1 MLDEYEG
8 LQSHLQAL
16 SASMWYS
23 QISRFLTNDMYRI
36 DPNCS
41 RVFSHKSRSPND
53 TRSPNAALL
62 FPRVLRISSREL
74 HNIWNWTGT
83 SPLFGLYKHFCVSVN
98 GIRDYPQNQ
107 KNLFF
112 QTDIIY
118 TSYTTAIVSFDTFL
132 QFYKH
137 LPLGSYAHP
146 GQIPLS
152 QQKTSGHQ
160 TNVKYKLKI
169 LENTALLIAKFSR
182 LRFPAV
188 SPSFN
193 TTHWL
198 LWTLYINTALIQ
210 EIIGK

>member
-1 MLDEYEG
+1 MICIELTQTAPGFSPTNRGHQMTPGHQML
-8 LQSHLQAL
+8 H
-16 SASMWYS
+16 
-23 QISRFLTNDMYRI
+23 
-36 DPNCS
+36 C
-41 RVFSHKSRSPND
+41 FSH
-53 TRSPNAALL
+53 ACWG
-62 FPRVLRISSREL
+62 FPRESC
-74 HNIWNWTGT
+74 TT
-83 SPLFGLYKHFCVSVN
+83 SETEPERVHCLDWLYKHFCVSVN

-137 LPLGSYAHP
+137 LPFGSYAHP